1 MIGLSLTFYLGRS
14 LVPVAGDVA
23 AALAERLGVS
33 ITFDPTANDAERR
46 VALDAPAAGIVWMC
60 GLETILR
67 QDDGRLSASIIGA
80 PVFPGRNAPV
90 YDSVIVAARRSAG
103 SAWTNLASGTLA
115 INQPDSWSG
124 HHALRAHLH
133 RIGLPQAG
141 FGRIVVTGSHE
152 ASIDALI
159 DGTADIAAIDDTVW
173 SARISRDP
181 RAAALCVI
189 DRTDTWPAPPFSLT
203 DVTDTGLG
211 AAIRDALPGVAVPGL
226 AAIERA
232 SDEDYAVFRDG
243 LGVSRSLPWPSP

>member
-1 MIGLSLTFYLGRS
+1 MAGLWLTLYHGRS

-23 AALAERLGVS
+23 AALGERLGISV
-33 ITFDPTANDAERR
+33 TFDATASDAARR
-46 VALDAPAAGIVWMC
+46 AALDDPAPGIVWMC

-67 QDDGRLSASIIGA
+67 QDDGRLAGSIIGA
-80 PVFPGRNAPV
+80 PVFPGRSAPV
-90 YDSVIVAARRSAG
+90 YESVIVTTELSAG

-115 INQPDSWSG
+115 INQPGSWSG

-173 SARISRDP
+173 NARIARDP

-189 DRTDTWPAPPFSLT
+189 DRTETWPAPPFSLT

-232 SDEDYAVFRDG
+232 SDADYAVFRDG
-243 LGVSRSLPWPSP
+243 LAVSRSLPWPSP